1 MAEEQ
6 DQFEDVK
13 VEMQKRFSLLPED
26 IQGVITSSEY
36 QLKLYEIAKKN
47 KLTYEQLG
55 TIELETTMVL
65 LGMTPPDD
73 FRDELQVEL
82 KIDDDKMIDELVKE
96 ISDQVF
102 VPIRE
107 SLKKVYEAKANTDTP
122 RGTVE
127 KPSDIGMKSMD
138 AEQRGILANAGISI
152 EENQGSKTP
161 ANIESR
167 LDAINGIENP
177 VKSEPVVLNPIKQAT
192 APAIPVPPA
201 PSVMKNMPT
210 PPTAPNTGNIIGDKL
225 GGIVSAPKKETTYT
239 PAPSTNPP
247 QKTSDP
253 YKEPL

>member
-13 VEMQKRFSLLPED
+13 IEMQKRFSLLPED

-82 KIDDDKMIDELVKE
+82 KIDDDKMIDGLVKD

-107 SLKKVYEAKANTDTP
+107 SLKKVYEAKANTEAP
-122 RGTVE
+122 RGTE
-127 KPSDIGMKSMD
+127 TKPTDTGT
-138 AEQRGILANAGISI
+138 QILAKAGISI
-152 EENQGSKTP
+152 ESNTETKAP

-167 LDAINGIENP
+167 LDAISGIENP
-177 VKSEPVVLNPIKQAT
+177 PKSEPVILNPIKQT
-192 APAIPVPPA
+192 TPTTPTIPVPPA
-201 PSVMKNMPT
+201 PGVMKNMPT
-210 PPTAPNTGNIIGDKL
+210 PPTAPSTGNIVGDKL
-225 GGIVSAPKKETTYT
+225 GGIVSTPKKETTYT
-239 PAPSTNPP
+239 PTPPVNPS
-247 QKTSDP
+247 QKSSDP